1 MTAPF
6 ANISLA
12 TNARDKKLFA
22 QQLGENILACGFCGI
37 TDHSINPNLID
48 EVMHIFEAF
57 FALPRNTKMIY
68 CDRKLKGARGYTPM
82 SIETPKD
89 STHPDFKE
97 FWHVGREIAVNH
109 EFAKWMHRNKEVY
122 EIKNFQE
129 NTNALFT
136 QFDELGQTLL
146 EAIAIFLD
154 LNEDYFVTHAGQ
166 GNSLMRAIHYPPI
179 KENNSAERAGPHE
192 DINLITLLLGGHQR
206 GLELLNKQG
215 HWEKIAVSRDVVICN
230 IGDMLQ
236 RFTNHYLPSTTH
248 RVAKSGSNTTKS
260 RYSIPFFVHPNPD
273 WQIKTLASCISDD
286 RPDRYPEP
294 IMAEDF
300 LEQRRKEIKL
310 A

>member
-12 TNARDKKLFA
+12 SQAADKKLFA
-22 QQLGENILACGFCGI
+22 QQFGENILNCGFCGI
-37 TDHSINPNLID
+37 LDHSIDPILID
-48 EVMHIFEAF
+48 EVMSIFEKF
-57 FALPRNTKMIY
+57 FALPTSTKMTY
-68 CDRKLKGARGYTPM
+68 YDKKLKGARGYTPM

-89 STHPDFKE
+89 STQADFKE
-97 FWHVGREIAVNH
+97 FFHVGRKLAANH
-109 EFAKWMHRNKEVY
+109 DFAKWMHRNKEVH
-122 EIKNFQE
+122 EIKDFQE
-129 NTNALFT
+129 KTDALYHQFDNLGQKLLSAIALF
-136 QFDELGQTLL
+136 LK
-146 EAIAIFLD
+146 LD
-154 LNEDYFVTHAGQ
+154 DDYFITHANH

-179 KENNSAERAGPHE
+179 QESNSAERAGAHE

-215 HWEKIAVSRDVVICN
+215 QWEKIAVNRDVIICN

-248 RVAKSGSNTTKS
+248 RVAKSGSDKTIS

-273 WQIKTLASCISDD
+273 WQIKTLASCISGES
-286 RPDRYPEP
+286 PDRYPEH

-300 LEQRRKEIKL
+300 LEQRRREIKL